1 MSKYDELKHRVYECN
16 MALPKHGMVIY
27 NFGNASGI
35 DREEG
40 IIAIKPSGVLYE
52 VLKPED
58 IVIVD
63 LDDRVVEGSLKP
75 SSDTKTH
82 LVLYKA
88 FAKIGGVV
96 HTHSTYAV
104 AWAQAAKPI
113 PVLGTTHADYL
124 HLDVPCTKFMPD
136 EIIEHDY
143 EIETGNQI
151 VAAFANISYEEV
163 EMVLV
168 AGHGPFTWGKTPEKA
183 IHNNVIL
190 EELAKMALLTM
201 QINPQTPKLKKALIR
216 KHYQRKHGP
225 NAYYGQ
231 NDSSNENSNWQNDR
245 TAE

>member
-1 MSKYDELKHRVYECN
+1 
-16 MALPKHGMVIY
+16 VIY

-52 VLKPED
+52 ALKPED

-63 LDDRVVEGSLKP
+63 LDGRVVEGSLKP

-88 FAKIGGVV
+88 FPKIGGVV

-104 AWAQAAKPI
+104 AWAQAARPI

-124 HLDVPCTKFMPD
+124 HLDIPCTEFMPD
-136 EIIEHDY
+136 DRIQHDY
-143 EIETGNQI
+143 EIETGHQI
-151 VAAFANISYEEV
+151 VTAFTNISYEEV

-168 AGHGPFTWGKTPEKA
+168 AGHGPFTWGTTPEKA
-183 IHNNVIL
+183 VHNSVIL
-190 EELAKMALLTM
+190 EELAKIALFTL
-201 QINPQTPKLKKALIR
+201 QINPQTNRLKDALIR

-225 NAYYGQ
+225 GAYYGQ
-231 NDSSNENSNWQNDR
+231 DNSSESK
-245 TAE
+245 

>member
-1 MSKYDELKHRVYECN
+1 
-16 MALPKHGMVIY
+16 VIY

-52 VLKPED
+52 ALKPED

-63 LDDRVVEGSLKP
+63 LDGRVVEGSLKP

-88 FAKIGGVV
+88 FPKIGGVV
-96 HTHSTYAV
+96 HTHSTHAV

-124 HLDVPCTKFMPD
+124 HLDIPCTEFMPD
-136 EIIEHDY
+136 DRIQHDY
-143 EIETGNQI
+143 EIETGHQI
-151 VAAFANISYEEV
+151 VTAFTNISYEEV

-168 AGHGPFTWGKTPEKA
+168 AGHGPFTWGTTPEKA
-183 IHNNVIL
+183 VHNSVIL
-190 EELAKMALLTM
+190 EELAKIALFTL
-201 QINPQTPKLKKALIR
+201 QINPQTNRLKDALIR

-225 NAYYGQ
+225 GAYYGQ
-231 NDSSNENSNWQNDR
+231 DNSSESK
-245 TAE
+245 

>member
-1 MSKYDELKHRVYECN
+1 MSKYDELKRRVYECN
-16 MALPKHGMVIY
+16 MALPKHGIVIH

-35 DREEG
+35 AREAG

-63 LDDRVVEGSLKP
+63 LDGRVVEGSLKP

-88 FAKIGGVV
+88 FPKLGGVV

-124 HLDVPCTKFMPD
+124 HLDVPCTEFMPD
-136 EIIEHDY
+136 DRIQHDY

-151 VAAFANISYEEV
+151 VKTFTNVSYEEV

-183 IHNNVIL
+183 VHNSVIL

-201 QINPQTPKLKKALIR
+201 QINPRAPRLKEALIR

-231 NDSSNENSNWQNDR
+231 DK
-245 TAE
+245 

>member
-35 DREEG
+35 DREEE

-63 LDDRVVEGSLKP
+63 LDNRVVEGSLKP

-113 PVLGTTHADYL
+113 PVFGTTHADYL
-124 HLDVPCTKFMPD
+124 HLDVPCTEFMPD
-136 EIIEHDY
+136 DRIQHDY

-151 VAAFANISYEEV
+151 VKTFAKLSYEEV

-168 AGHGPFTWGKTPEKA
+168 SGHGPFTWGKTPEKA
-183 IHNNVIL
+183 VQNSVIL
-190 EELAKMALLTM
+190 EELAKMALLTL
-201 QINPQTPKLKKALIR
+201 QINPQAPRLKDALIR

-231 NDSSNENSNWQNDR
+231 NDSSTENSNWQNN
-245 TAE
+245 